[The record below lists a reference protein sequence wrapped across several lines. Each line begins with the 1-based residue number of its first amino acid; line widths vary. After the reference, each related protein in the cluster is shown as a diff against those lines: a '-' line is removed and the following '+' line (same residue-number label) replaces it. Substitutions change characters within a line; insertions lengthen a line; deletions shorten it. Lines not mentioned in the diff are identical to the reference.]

1 MVYTTF
7 TPQHNGVSEMYT
19 AYIRQQDGSF
29 YAMIVRVDRDG
40 QESVI
45 HGYKSR
51 FFATRKAAEKSTST
65 YIAKIT

>member
-1 MVYTTF
+1 
-7 TPQHNGVSEMYT
+7 MYK